1 MYSRSLQHLNLLDLH
16 KLQQQMTTIIS
27 GRTASST
34 K

>member
-1 MYSRSLQHLNLLDLH
+1 MYSRSPQHLNLLDLH

-27 GRTASST
+27 GRTASGT